1 MLVDRALDSE
11 DVLRTF
17 RSAQADDAVGAFG
30 PTHESTREGLHY
42 VCLAVGKAAR
52 GMAEAAARRLR
63 SRIREG
69 LIIAGEAGDGPFPVM
84 VGSHPVPTQ
93 ASEAAGRAALRLA
106 QSAGAEET
114 FLVLLSGG
122 ASALMA
128 VPIDGITLADK
139 ARTTEVLLK
148 HGASIGAL
156 NCVRKHLSAI
166 KGGRLAAA
174 TRARTIT
181 LAISDVVGD
190 DLSVIGSGP
199 TVADTSTYGGALL
212 ALDEH
217 GGRPRFPPAVVSRLV
232 AGARGDLPETPKQA
246 RGAASKARVIGSRHE
261 AMAGAA
267 HEARTRGYSVHISEA
282 AVFGEA
288 RVAAERAM
296 ARAATAAGASPVCLI
311 SSGETT
317 VHVKGGGRGGRNQEF
332 ALACVDALSRFPA
345 AAALA
350 SVGTDGVDGPTDA
363 AGAVVDSSTL
373 QRAGA
378 NSLSPAHYLEHNDA
392 YAFFAALGDLIQT
405 GPTGTN
411 VGDLQI
417 ILLA

>member
-1 MLVDRALDSE
+1 MLVERALDSDE
-11 DVLRTF
+11 VVQAF
-17 RSAQADDAVGAFG
+17 RPAPTGG
-30 PTHESTREGLHY
+30 PKGSHY
-42 VCLAVGKAAR
+42 LCLAVGKAAR
-52 GMAEAAARRLR
+52 GMAEAAARRLGP
-63 SRIREG
+63 RIRDG
-69 LIIAGEAGDGPFPVM
+69 LIITTEAGDGPFPVM
-84 VGSHPVPTQ
+84 AGSHPVPT
-93 ASEAAGRAALRLA
+93 ADSAAAGRAALRLA
-106 QSAGAEET
+106 RSAAADET
-114 FLVLLSGG
+114 LIVLLSGG

-128 VPIDGITLADK
+128 VPIDSLSLADK
-139 ARTTEVLLK
+139 ARTTEVLLQN
-148 HGASIGAL
+148 GASIAEL

-174 TRARTIT
+174 TVARTVT

-190 DLSVIGSGP
+190 DLTVIGSGP
-199 TVADTSTYGGALL
+199 TVADTSTYGAALR

-217 GGRPRFPPAVVSRLV
+217 GGRDRFPSAVVSRLV
-232 AGARGDLPETPKQA
+232 AGTRGELPETPKSIG
-246 RGAASKARVIGSRHE
+246 RSGSMARVIGSRHE

-267 HEARTRGYSVHISEA
+267 QEARARGYSVRVLEA
-282 AVFGEA
+282 AVVGEA
-288 RVAAERAM
+288 RTAAERSV
-296 ARAATAAGASPVCLI
+296 ATAAEAAGDVPVCVI

-317 VHVKGGGRGGRNQEF
+317 VNVKGPGRGGRNQEF
-332 ALACVDALSRFPA
+332 ALACVEAMSRFTP

-373 QRAGA
+373 QRAA
-378 NSLSPAHYLEHNDA
+378 AAALATARYLENNDA

>member
-1 MLVDRALDSE
+1 
-11 DVLRTF
+11 
-17 RSAQADDAVGAFG
+17 
-30 PTHESTREGLHY
+30 
-42 VCLAVGKAAR
+42 
-52 GMAEAAARRLR
+52 
-63 SRIREG
+63 
-69 LIIAGEAGDGPFPVM
+69 
-84 VGSHPVPTQ
+84 VGSHPVPTA

-106 QSAGAEET
+106 QSAAAEET
-114 FLVLLSGG
+114 LLVLLSGG

-128 VPIDGITLADK
+128 VPVDALSLADK

-148 HGASIGAL
+148 NGASIVEL

-174 TRARTIT
+174 ATAARTVT

-190 DLSVIGSGP
+190 DLTVIGSGP
-199 TVADTSTYGGALL
+199 TVTDTSTYEDALR
-212 ALDEH
+212 ALDEY
-217 GGRPRFPPAVVSRLV
+217 GGRDRFPAAVVSRLV
-232 AGARGDLPETPKQA
+232 AGTRGELPETPKVL
-246 RGAASKARVIGSRHE
+246 RGSGSVAQVIGSRHE

-267 HEARTRGYSVHISEA
+267 QEARARGYSVRILEA
-282 AVFGEA
+282 AVVGEA
-288 RVAAERAM
+288 RTAAERAV
-296 ARAATAAGASPVCLI
+296 AAAAEAAGGGPMCLI

-317 VHVKGGGRGGRNQEF
+317 VHVKGPGRGGRNQEF
-332 ALACVDALSRFPA
+332 ALACVDTISRFA
-345 AAALA
+345 TTAALA

-363 AGAVVDSSTL
+363 AGAVADSSTL
-373 QRAGA
+373 QRAA
-378 NSLSPAHYLEHNDA
+378 AASLAPARFLERNDA

>member
-1 MLVDRALDSE
+1 MRAGIRAVDPAVLVDRALDSGE
-11 DVLRTF
+11 GVQRC
-17 RSAQADDAVGAFG
+17 AEAEG
-30 PTHESTREGLHY
+30 PDY

-52 GMAEAAARRLR
+52 GMAEAAARRPGLH
-63 SRIREG
+63 IREG
-69 LIIAGEAGDGPFPVM
+69 LIVTNVAADGPFPVL

-93 ASEAAGRAALRLA
+93 ASEAAGLAALRLA
-106 QSAGAEET
+106 RSARAEET

-174 TRARTIT
+174 TVARTVT

-190 DLSVIGSGP
+190 DLTVIGSGP
-199 TVADTSTYGGALL
+199 TVADTSTYGDALL

-246 RGAASKARVIGSRHE
+246 QTSASIARVIGSRHE

-282 AVFGEA
+282 AVLGEA
-288 RVAAERAM
+288 RVAAKRAM
-296 ARAATAAGASPVCLI
+296 AGAAAAGGASPVCLI

-317 VHVKGGGRGGRNQEF
+317 VHVTGGGRGGRNQEF
-332 ALACVDALSRFPA
+332 ALACVEAMSRFQ

-363 AGAVVDSSTL
+363 AGAVVDSTTL
-373 QRAGA
+373 QRAGS

-411 VGDLQI
+411 VGDLQV

>member
-1 MLVDRALDSE
+1 MRAFWPANE
-11 DVLRTF
+11 
-17 RSAQADDAVGAFG
+17 GG
-30 PTHESTREGLHY
+30 PEGLRY
-42 VCLAVGKAAR
+42 VCLAVGKAGR
-52 GMAEAAARRLR
+52 GMAEAAARRLG

-69 LIIAGEAGDGPFPVM
+69 LIIASEAGDGPFPVM
-84 VGSHPVPTQ
+84 VGSHPVPTE

-106 QSAGAEET
+106 QSAGAEDT
-114 FLVLLSGG
+114 LLVLLSGG

-139 ARTTEVLLK
+139 ARTTETLLK

-174 TRARTIT
+174 TGARTIT

-190 DLSVIGSGP
+190 DLTVIGSGP

-232 AGARGDLPETPKQA
+232 AGARGELPETPKQA
-246 RGAASKARVIGSRHE
+246 QVSASIARVIGSRHE

-267 HEARTRGYSVHISEA
+267 TEARTRGYSVRISQA
-282 AVFGEA
+282 AVVGEA
-288 RVAAERAM
+288 REAAEREM
-296 ARAATAAGASPVCLI
+296 AGAAAAAGAGPVCLI

-332 ALACVDALSRFPA
+332 ALACVDALSRFPTA
-345 AAALA
+345 VALA
-350 SVGTDGVDGPTDA
+350 SVGTDGVDGPTNA
-363 AGAVVDSSTL
+363 AGAVADSSTL
-373 QRAGA
+373 QRARA
-378 NSLSPAHYLEHNDA
+378 DSLSPARFLEDNDS

>member
-1 MLVDRALDSE
+1 M
-11 DVLRTF
+11 
-17 RSAQADDAVGAFG
+17 
-30 PTHESTREGLHY
+30 
-42 VCLAVGKAAR
+42 AA
-52 GMAEAAARRLR
+52 AAARRLGP
-63 SRIREG
+63 RIRDG
-69 LIIAGEAGDGPFPVM
+69 LIITSEPGDGPFPVL
-84 VGSHPVPTQ
+84 VGSHPVPTE

-106 QSAGAEET
+106 GSTAPGET
-114 FLVLLSGG
+114 FVVLLSGG

-128 VPIDGITLADK
+128 VPIEGLSLADK

-148 HGASIGAL
+148 RGASIGAL

-174 TRARTIT
+174 TAARTIT

-190 DLSVIGSGP
+190 ELTVIGSGP
-199 TVADTSTYGGALL
+199 TVADTTTYGDALR

-217 GGRPRFPPAVVSRLV
+217 GGRQRFPTAVVSRLV
-232 AGARGDLPETPKQA
+232 AGSRGDLAETPKQA
-246 RGAASKARVIGSRHE
+246 AGSASVARVIGSRHE

-267 HEARTRGYSVHISEA
+267 QEARARGYSVHILET
-282 AVFGEA
+282 AVVGEA
-288 RVAAERAM
+288 RVAAVRSM
-296 ARAATAAGASPVCLI
+296 AGAAVAAGDRPVCLI

-317 VHVKGGGRGGRNQEF
+317 VHVTGTGRGGRNQEF
-332 ALACVDALSRFPA
+332 ALACVEAMSRLA
-345 AAALA
+345 TSGALA

-373 QRAGA
+373 QRAA
-378 NSLSPAHYLEHNDA
+378 AASVVPARYLENNDA
-392 YAFFAALGDLIQT
+392 YTFFATIGDLIQT